1 MIQYLDKSL
10 GAQEV
15 ISALLSL
22 DLPLELKNLISKAFR
37 ARVKYREETNQNIL
51 QIRIFPEG
59 VDELD
64 LEEYRLLLQQKTK
77 EFGIDYVVLE
87 YKDCCME
94 GCSNCENFESITN
107 S

>member
-1 MIQYLDKSL
+1 MIKLNKDQTAKEL
-10 GAQEV
+10 
-15 ISALLSL
+15 ISEIIKL
-22 DLPLELKNLISKAFR
+22 DLPLELKNLILKTFR

-51 QIRIFPEG
+51 QVRMFPEG

-77 EFGIDYVVLE
+77 VFGIDYVVLE

-94 GCSNCENFESITN
+94 GCSNCQNFERIIN
-107 S
+107 I